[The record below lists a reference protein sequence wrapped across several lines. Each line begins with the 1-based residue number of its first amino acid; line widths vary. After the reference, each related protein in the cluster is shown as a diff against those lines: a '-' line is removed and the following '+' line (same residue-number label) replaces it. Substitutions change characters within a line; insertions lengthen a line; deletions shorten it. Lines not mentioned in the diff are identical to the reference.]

1 MPYTP
6 CLEEN
11 VYDGEVDAVR
21 VVWGPS
27 AKTRLSGD
35 AAALGV
41 AKATLKALTEHFLY
55 ASAKRIGCAQV
66 KILGA
71 PHEFTANSA
80 TGESQ
85 KDQDHISGQFSAG
98 LSDGLAQRGRY
109 RVHVYLT
116 GKGVGKTAYDD
127 IKAAGERVMQINSK
141 GVADTLRE
149 DLSTGTYPA
158 INQVRLVGRY

>member
-1 MPYTP
+1 MSYTP

-55 ASAKRIGCAQV
+55 ASAKRIGSLLV
-66 KILGA
+66 PSGA
-71 PHEFTANSA
+71 PHEFTASSA

-127 IKAAGERVMQINSK
+127 IKAAGERVMKINSK